1 MCLVVF
7 CNCTSLRPPPRVT
20 KCLTDFNR
28 QGMDCINSEGTEFF
42 IPFRSLDVNNHV
54 CIPGKQFIDATA
66 WIQEMI
72 VVLTK
77 GK

>member
-1 MCLVVF
+1 
-7 CNCTSLRPPPRVT
+7 
-20 KCLTDFNR
+20 
-28 QGMDCINSEGTEFF
+28 MDCINSEGTEFF